1 MQTTSEKEIEMMK
14 MNTLDTI
21 DAKYCA
27 GLMDRFANMG
37 ISQAAASSA
46 IGNMIEKD
54 AVPTSNICMATP
66 SMFPSAVTASPE
78 FAPSLAPSL
87 S

>member
-1 MQTTSEKEIEMMK
+1 MQTTSEEEMEMTK
-14 MNTLDTI
+14 MNALDTI
-21 DAKYCA
+21 DTKYCA

-46 IGNMIEKD
+46 IDNMIGKD

-66 SMFPSAVTASPE
+66 SMFPSTTTASPE
-78 FAPSLAPSL
+78 FTPSLAPSL